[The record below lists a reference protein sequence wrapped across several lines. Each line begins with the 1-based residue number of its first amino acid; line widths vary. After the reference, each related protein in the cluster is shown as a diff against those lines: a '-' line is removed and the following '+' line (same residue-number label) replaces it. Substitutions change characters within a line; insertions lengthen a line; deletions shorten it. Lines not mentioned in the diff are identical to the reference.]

1 MLKFTPQEG
10 PQERFVS
17 CSADIAF
24 YGGAAGGGK
33 SYALL
38 LDASRD
44 VSNPKYGA
52 VIFRRTTKQ
61 VTSEGGLWDTASTVY
76 SLVGAKPNQSALTF
90 TFPPGGRVGF
100 AHMEYEKNRFDWQ
113 GSQIV
118 YLGFD
123 ELTHFTWAQFS
134 YMLSRNRST
143 SGVDTKIRA
152 TLNPDPDHFARKWV
166 DWYLDSDGYAVPDR
180 SGVIR
185 WLIVVDDAAVFAD
198 TKQELIDEYPNS
210 LPLSFTFIASSIE
223 DNLILLNLDPKYL
236 ANLDAL
242 PRVERERL
250 KKGNWNI
257 RPSAGSYFK
266 RSEFEIV
273 DVLPTGKITKTVR
286 AWDLAGTEKRKEAD
300 DPDWTAGVKMS
311 VIDKVYYVEHVERF
325 RVDASKVMSGIK
337 NIASSD
343 GFGIP
348 VLVPQDPGQAGKTQV
363 RAYVQDFAGYTIK
376 TNPVSG
382 SKTVRATPFSSQV
395 QGGNVKLL
403 RGPWNDAYLS
413 ELESF
418 DGAGAGHDDQ
428 VDASSDAFN
437 ELALGINSTGMLEY
451 YRQEAEKLREERKAG

>member
-1 MLKFTPQEG
+1 MTEFKPQAG
-10 PQERFVS
+10 PQTQFVK
-17 CSADIAF
+17 CSADIVF

-44 VSNPKYGA
+44 VNNKDYGA

-61 VTSEGGLWDTASTVY
+61 VTCEGGLWDTASTVY
-76 SLVGAKPNQSALTF
+76 SLVGAKSNQSALTF
-90 TFPPGGRVGF
+90 TFPSGGRVGF

-118 YLGFD
+118 YLAFD

-166 DWYLDSDGYAVPDR
+166 DWYLDSAGYAIPER

-185 WLIVVDDAAVFAD
+185 WLIVVDDTAIFAD
-198 TKQELIDEYPNS
+198 TKQELIDEYLNC

-223 DNLILLNLDPKYL
+223 DNPILLKLDPKYL
-236 ANLDAL
+236 SNLDAL

-257 RPSAGSYFK
+257 KPSAGSYFK

-273 DVLPTGKITKTVR
+273 DVLPVGKITKTVR
-286 AWDLAGTEKRKEAD
+286 AWDLAGTEKKKEAD
-300 DPDWTAGVKMS
+300 EPDWTAGVRMS
-311 VIDKVYYVEHVERF
+311 VIDKIYYVEHVERF
-325 RVDASKVMSGIK
+325 RVDASKVMGSIK
-337 NIASSD
+337 NVASSD
-343 GFGIP
+343 GFGVP
-348 VLVPQDPGQAGKTQV
+348 VLIPQDPGQAGKTQV
-363 RAYVQDFAGYTIK
+363 RSYIQEFSGYTIK

-418 DGAGAGHDDQ
+418 DGSGSGHDDQ

-437 ELALGINSTGMLEY
+437 EIALGIKSTGMLEY
-451 YRQEAEKLREERKAG
+451 YQQEAERLREERKAG